1 MGVDRAVFLWL
12 NGLAGKNAALDALV
26 TLLANEYLVP
36 VGLALGLLFLWFAP
50 RHPERDRWQLAA
62 LGAGLAV
69 GIANAAVAV
78 SNNLYYRERPF
89 ADLAVHLLFYRPPDS
104 SFPSNPAAVGFAV
117 TTGVWLR
124 DRSLAPPFF
133 LLAAMLGLARV
144 VAGVHYPSD
153 VLAGALVG
161 VAAAL
166 VAQCAL
172 GRGETIV
179 RRLLSALRKL
189 GLA

>member
-12 NGLAGKNAALDALV
+12 NGLAGKNAALDSLV

-50 RHPERDRWQLAA
+50 HLRERDRWQRAVLA
-62 LGAGLAV
+62 GGLTV
-69 GIANAAVAV
+69 GMANAAVAV
-78 SNNLYYRERPF
+78 SNTLYYRERPF
-89 ADLAVHLLFYRPPDS
+89 ADLPVHLLFYRPPDS
-104 SFPSNPAAVGFAV
+104 SFPSNAAAVGFGLAM
-117 TTGVWLR
+117 GVWLR
-124 DRSLAPPFF
+124 DQSLARPFF
-133 LLAAMLGLARV
+133 LLAAVLGLARV

-161 VAAAL
+161 FAAAL
-166 VAQCAL
+166 VAHGAL
-172 GRGETIV
+172 RRGETIV

>member
-1 MGVDRAVFLWL
+1 MGIDRAVFLWL
-12 NGLAGKNAALDALV
+12 NGLAGKNATLDALV
-26 TLLANEYLVP
+26 TLLANEYFAP
-36 VGLALGLLFLWFAP
+36 VGLALGLLFVWFAP
-50 RHPERDRWQLAA
+50 GAGERDRWQRAA
-62 LGAGLAV
+62 LAGGLAV

-89 ADLAVHLLFYRPPDS
+89 ADLPVHLLFYRPPDS
-104 SFPSNPAAVGFAV
+104 SFPSNAAAVGMAV
-117 TTGVWLR
+117 AMGVWLR
-124 DRSLAPPFF
+124 DRSLAPPFV
-133 LLAAMLGLARV
+133 LLAAVLGLARV

-161 VAAAL
+161 TAAAL
-166 VAQCAL
+166 AAHGAL